1 MMARTLPRVSLLL
14 LAAFALG
21 AGGCTS
27 IKDLF
32 RSKNP
37 RDGIARPAEL
47 VDFDASLRVERLWT
61 EGTGDGEGRL
71 GLRQP
76 PAIANDRVYTAD
88 TDGTLQAL
96 GLRDGDTV
104 WELETE
110 LRFGSGPG
118 VSGGVLV
125 VGGLDGDVLAVNAD
139 TGAELWRARATGEVI
154 ATPTIVGGLAVVRSI
169 DGRVF
174 GFDIGTGQRT
184 WVYDRAVPNLT
195 VRGLGAATA
204 GQGLVF
210 AGYEDGT
217 VVALRATDGTLAWE
231 QVVAEPE
238 GRTELLRMADIDG
251 EMPVGLNEVYA
262 ASIHGTAMSIEA
274 GTGRP
279 IWTRDLVSYAGLA
292 LAPDRV
298 LATARDGS
306 ISALERYSGTQL
318 WKNDQLA
325 NRWLTTPVLQGD
337 YFVVGDI
344 EGYLHWFRSVDGVL
358 VARERAGRDPIRA
371 TPQVSPD
378 GVLVVATTDGKLAA
392 YQLAQ

>member
-1 MMARTLPRVSLLL
+1 MARTLPRVSVLL
-14 LAAFALG
+14 LAALVVG
-21 AGGCTS
+21 TSGCTS
-27 IKDLF
+27 FKDLF

-61 EGTGDGEGRL
+61 ASTGDGEGRL
-71 GLRQP
+71 GLRQR
-76 PAIANDRVYTAD
+76 PAIDNGRVYTAD
-88 TDGTLQAL
+88 ADGTLQAL
-96 GLRDGDTV
+96 GLRDGDAL
-104 WELETE
+104 WELESG

-118 VSGGVLV
+118 VSGGLLV
-125 VGGLDGDVLAVNAD
+125 IGGLDGDVLAVNAD
-139 TGAELWRARATGEVI
+139 TGAELWRARATAEVI
-154 ATPTIVGGLAVVRSI
+154 ATPTITSGVVVVRAI

-174 GFDIGTGQRT
+174 GFDSGTGQRK

-195 VRGLGAATA
+195 VRGQGAVAA

-210 AGYEDGT
+210 AGYEDGS
-217 VVALRATDGTLAWE
+217 VVALRVTDGTAAWE
-231 QVVAEPE
+231 QEVAAPD

-251 EMPVGLNEVYA
+251 EMPVGLNELYA
-262 ASIHGTAMSIEA
+262 ASYRGTAMAIEA
-274 GTGRP
+274 ATGRP

-292 LAPDRV
+292 LGADRV
-298 LATARDGS
+298 VATARDGS

-325 NRWLTTPVLQGD
+325 NRWLTTPALQGD
-337 YFVVGDI
+337 YTVVGDI
-344 EGYLHWFRSVDGVL
+344 EGYLHWFRTADGTL